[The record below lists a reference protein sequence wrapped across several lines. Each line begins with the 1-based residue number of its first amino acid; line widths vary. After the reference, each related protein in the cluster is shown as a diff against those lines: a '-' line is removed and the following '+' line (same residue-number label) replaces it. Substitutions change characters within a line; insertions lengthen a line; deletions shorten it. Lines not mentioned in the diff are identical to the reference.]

1 VRNGGNPVTDEVLG
15 REAHFFDGD
24 GMLAGVSFTRKTHA
38 EGSVQP
44 EFVNQYILT
53 DLLLSTLSTPSL
65 RRPITPSI
73 ATLVNPLTSWVRL
86 LLGTLRTI
94 FLVLLSRLPGSEQ
107 AVMKISVANTSI
119 LYHDGRALATCES
132 GPPLRVTLPS
142 LETVGWYNGKKAE
155 GEPGIEDPGEVLGG
169 RGIFASMKEWTTAHP
184 RVDPN
189 TNELL
194 LFSSMFFAP
203 FVHYSIIPATQH
215 TLVEKQPPR
224 LLNVPVPGIG
234 SAKMMHDFGVS
245 QYHTV
250 IMDLPL
256 SLDPFQKIFQ
266 NKPTISY
273 DLTKPSRF
281 GVFPR
286 RDPSSVR
293 WFETSACCI
302 FHTANTWDVL
312 DNSGNLNA
320 VDMLACRMTSAT
332 IVFSAG
338 NVAAPQ
344 PTSRT
349 TREVK
354 RSISWNGTVASNFRI
369 YGKSS
374 FVESRDVEGSR
385 LLQSS
390 ADEPNE
396 PALDDHPIMEADEC
410 HLYYYSFAMDDT
422 NCNTI
427 AHQFSLSA
435 IEFEFSAVRRDRE
448 MCAARYI
455 YGCSLSS
462 GRFGSALGRV
472 DKSDILAKLDVTTLI
487 ARGKANP
494 PRSVV
499 GCVDTRTVPEIQASS
514 SKNISD
520 PIQVFQT
527 PSNVYVQEPRFV
539 ASSSGTAEDDGY
551 LLTYVFDEAQLT
563 PEGNAPPG
571 AVSELW
577 IIDAKGMKDVL
588 AKVRLPQ
595 RVPYG
600 LHGNWFP
607 ESQVLGQRPVDKVRR
622 IKRVEDKQR
631 SLTARISQ
639 NISNRL
645 ISAIGG

>member
-1 VRNGGNPVTDEVLG
+1 
-15 REAHFFDGD
+15 
-24 GMLAGVSFTRKTHA
+24 M
-38 EGSVQP
+38 
-44 EFVNQYILT
+44 
-53 DLLLSTLSTPSL
+53 
-65 RRPITPSI
+65 
-73 ATLVNPLTSWVRL
+73 
-86 LLGTLRTI
+86 
-94 FLVLLSRLPGSEQ
+94 
-107 AVMKISVANTSI
+107 
-119 LYHDGRALATCES
+119 
-132 GPPLRVTLPS
+132 RVTLPS

-155 GEPGIEDPGEVLGG
+155 GEPGVEDAGEVLGG
-169 RGIFASMKEWTTAHP
+169 RGVFASMKEWTTAHP

-194 LFSSMFFAP
+194 LFSSMFFPP

-215 TLVEKQPPR
+215 TTMVEKQPPR

-245 QYHTV
+245 QKHTV

-256 SLDPFQKIFQ
+256 SLDPFQKILQ
-266 NKPTISY
+266 NKPPISY

-286 RDPSSVR
+286 RDPSSIR

-312 DNSGNLNA
+312 DNGGNLKA

-344 PTSRT
+344 PTRRT
-349 TREVK
+349 TREVGGSLK
-354 RSISWNGTVASNFRI
+354 GNGTVAPKFRM
-369 YGKSS
+369 YENSPAM
-374 FVESRDVEGSR
+374 ESRDLERTR
-385 LLQSS
+385 LLQNSVDDRS
-390 ADEPNE
+390 ET
-396 PALDDHPIMEADEC
+396 ALDVHSIMEEDEC
-410 HLYYYSFAMDDT
+410 HLYYYSFSMDEP

-427 AHQFSLSA
+427 IHQFSLSA

-448 MCAARYI
+448 MSAARYV
-455 YGCSLSS
+455 YGCSLSG
-462 GRFGSALGRV
+462 GRFNSALGRV

-514 SKNISD
+514 SKNTSD

-607 ESQVLGQRPVDKVRR
+607 ESQVLGQRPVEQVRR

-631 SLTARISQ
+631 GLTARISQ
-639 NISNRL
+639 AISNRL